1 MHFHH
6 FRLLIIS
13 TDCHFVHYQM
23 SFFFFRFDWIWLD
36 QNHVTIFIRRSTN
49 QIAVGKDDK
58 KAIYY
63 HVWITKDNLSFKI
76 FDGEHFLKS
85 LTENGKKIKQTKT
98 FTVIWYAPIKVVIK
112 RSYSRCFRQ
121 LFFKRWRMKSNK
133 NHSLT
138 HSLTHSLAIEISIL
152 IFLLMKQLLSL
163 SP

>member
-1 MHFHH
+1 MYSPTKRKHTFSR
-6 FRLLIIS
+6 FFL
-13 TDCHFVHYQM
+13 FY
-23 SFFFFRFDWIWLD
+23 FFFRFDWIWLD